1 MGSPGEVNTVK
12 IEDVNNDFHFAKR
25 KKTGTWINSNM
36 FIQTWKKIKEEGLWA
51 NRDWT
56 VKVDIDA
63 VFLPIRLRERL
74 GQFEVTQNGIYLE
87 NCKYVN
93 FGFFGSLEVFSHN
106 AAATY
111 MANLDDCTSAL
122 NYKGSEKITGNEP
135 WGEDLFA
142 QRCMELTKLL
152 PMTSTLMRLAQHGG
166 QRVRRKTGNG
176 APTAPPSRH
185 PRSTLIASRPPNAE
199 LP

>member
-1 MGSPGEVNTVK
+1 MG
-12 IEDVNNDFHFAKR
+12 HFAKR
-25 KKTGTWINSNM
+25 KKTGTWINSEI
-36 FIQTWKKIKEEGLWA
+36 FIATWKRIQEEGLWQDK
-51 NRDWT
+51 DWT
-56 VKVDIDA
+56 VKVDVDA
-63 VFLPIRLRERL
+63 IFLPSRLRTYVENM
-74 GQFEVTQNGIYLE
+74 EVTPNGMYLE

-93 FGFFGSLEVFSHN
+93 FGFFGSLEVLSHN

-142 QRCMELTKLL
+142 QRCMDLHGVDKVAAYDINTDAF
-152 PMTSTLMRLAQHGG
+152 AQHGG

-176 APTAPPSRH
+176 APTAPPPRHLQSTTSRH